1 MKKRELACGL
11 AHIIIAAYGSDVYQL
26 KKKNISQAILCKTRT
41 FSVLLTCT
49 AGALSFMALRGHI
62 QIHWLKK
69 KKKKYSKYEIVY

>member
-26 KKKNISQAILCKTRT
+26 KKKKNISQAILCKTRT

-49 AGALSFMALRGHI
+49 AGTLSFMALRGHI
-62 QIHWLKK
+62 QIHWLEKK
-69 KKKKYSKYEIVY
+69 KKNTAHM

>member
-49 AGALSFMALRGHI
+49 AGTLSFMALRGNI

-69 KKKKYSKYEIVY
+69 KKKIQQI